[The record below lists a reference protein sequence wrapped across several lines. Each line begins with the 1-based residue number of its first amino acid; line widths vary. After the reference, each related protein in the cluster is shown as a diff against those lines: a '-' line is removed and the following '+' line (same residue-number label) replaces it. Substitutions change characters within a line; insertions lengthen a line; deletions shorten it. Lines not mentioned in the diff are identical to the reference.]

1 MKIIKKKKTPAWAIH
16 RTSAELIANIR
27 KRHRQQVI
35 RRRRI
40 GLALAVCA
48 ITILLISTVVFAQG
62 NSEKITYQP
71 IAVESG
77 DTLWDIAGKY
87 YPNTDRRT
95 AIADIKEVN
104 ELMNSEI
111 FVGDVLWVPEID

>member
-1 MKIIKKKKTPAWAIH
+1 MKKKT
-16 RTSAELIANIR
+16 LILSMTLTLWTFTTT
-27 KRHRQQVI
+27 V
-35 RRRRI
+35 
-40 GLALAVCA
+40 ALAAPTNYSVKA
-48 ITILLISTVVFAQG
+48 
-62 NSEKITYQP
+62 
-71 IAVESG
+71 G

-111 FVGDVLWVPEID
+111 FAGDVLWVPEID

>member
-1 MKIIKKKKTPAWAIH
+1 MKTTIKRKTPAWAVYS
-16 RTSAELIANIR
+16 TSDELIANIR
-27 KRHRQQVI
+27 RRHRQQQI
-35 RRRRI
+35 RRRRA
-40 GLALAVCA
+40 GLALAVCL

-62 NSEKITYQP
+62 EKDEKSYQP

-77 DTLWDIAGKY
+77 DTLWDLAGKY

-104 ELMNSEI
+104 SLVDSDI
-111 FVGDVLWVPEID
+111 FAGDVLLVPEID